1 MRAAPV
7 ATTTMYLVLSVSS
20 ATASEYCTKEQYE
33 RDHAMIADAFTR
45 RALVKGPKG
54 LRDSI
59 LIQEG
64 EWYKMDYPQQFA
76 FMQSFECDLAG
87 GSNKQLLF
95 MDVRS
100 LATGRLLATWTLG
113 VLKPAE
119 ERPAV
124 TNPESSGTME
134 DENRI
139 GLTGEGRAAFIKSAI
154 EECNRRSAS
163 VNCSCYANAMAD
175 SLSIKELKE
184 ASALGNRGVVT
195 PKLEAAAKRC
205 VTN

>member
-1 MRAAPV
+1 
-7 ATTTMYLVLSVSS
+7 
-20 ATASEYCTKEQYE
+20 
-33 RDHAMIADAFTR
+33 
-45 RALVKGPKG
+45 
-54 LRDSI
+54 
-59 LIQEG
+59 
-64 EWYKMDYPQQFA
+64 
-76 FMQSFECDLAG
+76 
-87 GSNKQLLF
+87 

-100 LATGRLLATWTLG
+100 LATGRLLATLTLG

-119 ERPAV
+119 ERPAM